1 MKNIFTYLSVI
12 SLLIMPMT
20 AGAQALP
27 FVATQLDAHSLSMA
41 GADAVQTSSV
51 ANSAFTNA
59 AVIPFY
65 EKQADISVDYTLW
78 QPSAAKVNAINVA
91 GAYNLNSKF
100 GVAAGLRY
108 GMYPSY
114 PVAGDSGV
122 GKDTFSPS
130 EIQAN
135 VGFAWRFLPYLSVGA
150 NVGYAS
156 STVAKGYSYGAVTS
170 DVFVMSK
177 ISDFKV
183 ALGVSNLGSQ
193 VKSASG
199 AAFPLP
205 SSVTLGAGYDKVLAQ
220 KHGIDVLLDADY
232 YFTGGFSAALGA
244 GYTFDK
250 MVSVR
255 AGYRYGTDTI
265 LPSFASVGVGVNFI
279 GIKLDLAYLIAVS
292 DSPLKNTLS
301 VGVGYSF

>member
-12 SLLIMPMT
+12 SLLIMPLA

-27 FVATQLDAHSLSMA
+27 FVAAQMDAHSLSMA
-41 GADAVQTSSV
+41 GTDAVQTSSV

-65 EKQADISVDYTLW
+65 EKSADISVDYTLW
-78 QPSAAKVNAINVA
+78 QPSASKVNAINLA

-114 PVAGDSGV
+114 PVAGGSGV

-130 EIQAN
+130 DIQAN
-135 VGFAWRFLPYLSVGA
+135 VGFAWRFLPYLSVGV
-150 NVGYAS
+150 NVGYAGN
-156 STVAKGYSYGAVTS
+156 TIAKGYSYGAVTS
-170 DVFVMSK
+170 DVFVMSR

-183 ALGVSNLGSQ
+183 ALGVSNLGSK

-199 AAFPLP
+199 VAFQLP
-205 SSVTLGAGYDKVLAQ
+205 SSLTLGAGYDKIFAE
-220 KHGIDVLLDADY
+220 KHGVDVLLDADY
-232 YFTGGFSAALGA
+232 YFAGGFSASVGA
-244 GYTFDK
+244 SYTYDGL
-250 MVSVR
+250 VSVR
-255 AGYRYGTDTI
+255 AGYRYGADTV
-265 LPSFASVGVGVNFI
+265 LPSFASVGVGVNVI
-279 GIKLDLAYLIAVS
+279 GIKLNLAYLIAVS

-301 VGVGYSF
+301 VGVGYAF